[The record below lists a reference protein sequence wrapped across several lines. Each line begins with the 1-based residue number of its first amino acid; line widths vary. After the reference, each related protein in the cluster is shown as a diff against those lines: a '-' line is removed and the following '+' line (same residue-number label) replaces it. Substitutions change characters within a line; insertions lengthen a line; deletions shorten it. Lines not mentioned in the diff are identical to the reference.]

1 MISSLDSNTVVRR
14 TLVRTGVSVFAS
26 VATVL
31 LIALALFGTD
41 PGKTITAGHAT
52 IIMLVNATICSALL
66 TSVMSYK
73 SSIALRRLA
82 QVRAELW
89 EVSRTDQLTGLL
101 NRRGFI
107 EAADLALAKAKREN
121 MPAVAL
127 MCDVDRFK
135 SVNDKFGHDF
145 GDAVLVRLGN
155 LLRAQSETTEM
166 IVGRHGGEEFAALLL
181 GKSAAE
187 AMQTAEAIRRACAAE
202 EVRYEGTST
211 RITVSIG
218 VAPCA
223 REPSLDGLLRDADMA
238 LYQAKDAGR
247 DRVMVATAQGA
258 AQGPSQEASQ
268 QTTQG
273 KPIAA

>member
-1 MISSLDSNTVVRR
+1 MTSSFNNNDVVRR
-14 TLVRTGVSVFAS
+14 TLIRTGLSVVAS
-26 VATVL
+26 MATTL

-41 PGKTITAGHAT
+41 PNKTITVGHAT
-52 IIMLVNATICSALL
+52 IVMLIIGTVCSALL
-66 TSVMSYK
+66 CAVMSYK
-73 SSIALRRLA
+73 SSVALQRLA

-89 EVSRTDQLTGLL
+89 EISRTDQLTGLL

-107 EAADLALAKAKREN
+107 EAADLALAKAKREK
-121 MPAVAL
+121 MSAVAL

-135 SVNDKFGHDF
+135 SLNDRFGHDF

-155 LLRAQSETTEM
+155 LLRAQSETTDM

-202 EVRYEGTST
+202 EVSYEGASS

-218 VAPCA
+218 VAPCEQA
-223 REPSLDGLLRDADMA
+223 PSLDVLLRDADLA

-247 DRVMVATAQGA
+247 DRVMAATV
-258 AQGPSQEASQ
+258 
-268 QTTQG
+268 QG